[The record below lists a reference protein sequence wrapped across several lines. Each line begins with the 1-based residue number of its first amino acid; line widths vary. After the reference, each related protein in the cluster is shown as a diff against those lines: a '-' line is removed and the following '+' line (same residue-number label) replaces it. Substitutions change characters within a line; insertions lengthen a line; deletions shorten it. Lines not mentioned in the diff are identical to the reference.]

1 MYYIRIVT
9 FFIGY
14 VAIFLIPSTVIKLA
28 GGEQKIISWTLVVSI
43 IFLGISVLTKK
54 WEQWAKKNIFKIKRK
69 SAQNRRV
76 YERQKRTKISN

>member
-43 IFLGISVLTKK
+43 IFLGISCSYEKMGTMGKK
-54 WEQWAKKNIFKIKRK
+54 EYF
-69 SAQNRRV
+69 
-76 YERQKRTKISN
+76 